1 MASLIVCSAAEIDY
15 TESLC
20 WYADRSATAA
30 DDFDAE
36 FNHALDEIL
45 SDPSRFPLC
54 DLRHRYF
61 LMRRFPFRVIYRV
74 DGGDVIVIAVA
85 HTSRLPDYWNDR

>member
-1 MASLIVCSAAEIDY
+1 MASLIVCSAAENDY

-20 WYADRSATAA
+20 WYAVRSATAA
-30 DDFDAE
+30 HDFDAE
-36 FNHALDEIL
+36 FSRALDEIL

-54 DLRHRYF
+54 DLRQRYF
-61 LMRRFPFRVIYRV
+61 LMRRFPFRIIYRM

-85 HTSRLPDYWNDR
+85 HAS